1 MSMQFRS
8 LGFCCAIVI
17 HALMAGCATR
27 GKDAS
32 ELEGRW
38 RNAKGT
44 IYFSDGT
51 SSTPTQTRCSLE
63 FSKKQAITE
72 CATNSGTNRIVSN
85 YRFVGPQK
93 YESVIVE
100 HKNLPHL
107 VGTRV
112 RTDFR
117 IENGALYTTSYP
129 SPPEG
134 APRFPIKVEA
144 TWVRE

>member
-1 MSMQFRS
+1 MQFRS
-8 LGFCCAIVI
+8 SGFCCAIVI
-17 HALMAGCATR
+17 LLLMAGCATPS
-27 GKDAS
+27 KDAL

-38 RNAKGT
+38 RNVKGT

-51 SSTPTQTRCSLE
+51 SSTPTQSRCSLE
-63 FSKKQAITE
+63 FSKKQVTSE
-72 CATNSGTNRIVSN
+72 CATNSGPSRIVSN
-85 YRFVGPQK
+85 YRFVGPLQ

-100 HKNLPHL
+100 HKNRPHL

-117 IENGALYTTSYP
+117 ITNGALYTTSYP

-134 APRFPIKVEA
+134 APRFPIKVDA
-144 TWVRE
+144 TWARE